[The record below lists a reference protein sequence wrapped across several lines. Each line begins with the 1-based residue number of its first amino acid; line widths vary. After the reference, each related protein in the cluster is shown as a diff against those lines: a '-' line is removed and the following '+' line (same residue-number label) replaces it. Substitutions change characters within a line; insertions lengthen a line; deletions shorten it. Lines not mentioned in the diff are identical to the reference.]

1 MGAENS
7 VVKGI
12 SETEFAP
19 ESAVTREQMSAMI
32 VRYLNYEEIPLPT
45 GSEKIKEHSDYEQ
58 ISNYAKEDMA
68 ICYEMGLIKGH
79 DSGLIEPNGNLT
91 RAQLASIMAR
101 ISTYFKN
108 TK

>member
-1 MGAENS
+1 
-7 VVKGI
+7 
-12 SETEFAP
+12 
-19 ESAVTREQMSAMI
+19 MI
-32 VRYLNYEEIPLPT
+32 VRYLNYKEIPLPT

-58 ISNYAKEDMA
+58 ISDYAKEDMA

-101 ISTYFKN
+101 LSNYSEK
-108 TK
+108 

>member
-1 MGAENS
+1 
-7 VVKGI
+7 
-12 SETEFAP
+12 
-19 ESAVTREQMSAMI
+19 MI

-79 DSGLIEPNGNLT
+79 DKRTYRTKRKFNPCAACFDYGKNFNL
-91 RAQLASIMAR
+91 
-101 ISTYFKN
+101 F
-108 TK
+108 